1 MKVLTVRE
9 VAKMLGVSEYHVR
22 RLTYKGKLPGR
33 KWGKRIV
40 FLEDELDKYFKSLP
54 FVNSMIEKVK

>member
-1 MKVLTVRE
+1 MRE